1 MGETKYF
8 EFESIEE
15 HEDESYEWEDS
26 FIEWFNNEG
35 YRD

>member
-15 HEDESYEWEDS
+15 HEEEYEWEDS